1 MVMWIPC
8 REEVARLTEDGVDI
22 IIALGHSG
30 YDKGTVSLTSCT

>member
-1 MVMWIPC
+1 MDHLFI

-30 YDKGTVSLTSCT
+30 YEKGRQ